1 MRKALAATF
10 ATAALAG
17 AALVGSAGVAAAAHC
32 NDAGMPGS
40 SDFAAHVR
48 AASGPGGH
56 DEGDHKG
63 WASCEDD
70 SANYVPAP

>member
-40 SDFAAHVR
+40 SA
-48 AASGPGGH
+48 
-56 DEGDHKG
+56 
-63 WASCEDD
+63 
-70 SANYVPAP
+70 